1 MVQIKVSFFA
11 GQHINLS
18 LFMLMSLPKNTI
30 GFYSV
35 SLKNI
40 FINTFVQEFRS
51 EDTQDL
57 YLEERE
63 VQLKSAE
70 EEKRKVQMTV
80 PGIINPHDIPEDMQ
94 D

>member
-1 MVQIKVSFFA
+1 MVQIKVSFFVD
-11 GQHINLS
+11 QHINLS